1 MISAIIFVIAVI
13 LEIIIVLETLY
24 FIFNCFEFTPLILVI
39 SMALTETL
47 MYGVVYITG

>member
-1 MISAIIFVIAVI
+1 MISAITFVIAVI
-13 LEIIIVLETLY
+13 LEIIIILGTLY

-39 SMALTETL
+39 SMALTEAL

>member
-1 MISAIIFVIAVI
+1 MISAIVFVIAVI
-13 LEIIIVLETLY
+13 FEIIIVLGTLY

-39 SMALTETL
+39 SMALTEAL